1 MVTIKKINEDPKVTD
16 VILFELETP
25 DSTNCFVADPF
36 KVDNVTIYFVER
48 DFLGNNFG
56 EYDSSAQDTT
66 LVDVVTAAQATFCDA
81 PTEANKILLDQAKAN
96 LAATTLINKFHY
108 KERIPVEIVGTD
120 DFPAW
125 ISTDTTNARLT
136 LVDEDADGN
145 VQFGHYTYE
154 WHPMGKVREGDYFIC
169 WTWTPL
175 PAGSSLSAHT
185 PFNLFGNPNAVTT
198 IPNHVTATD
207 KYEILLER
215 YLPEMYKNIIC
226 DGDLTPDTTDKLNQ
240 AVAKGFTFL
249 EDLTN
254 QIIDLFDANALHESM
269 LTYLSNLF
277 DIRLRSS
284 DPTLWRRQIKEAI
297 PLFKKKGTLPALKD
311 AFAQSGMV
319 LDKYTQFWQ
328 IVSPYTWE
336 ESFDVDSTTDTV
348 FVLEKDNIEL
358 PIDDTN
364 FALWIREEG
373 SDTYTSLTKDFVE
386 FEIGTDCIVRMTWI
400 GNQLSN
406 PLTII
411 KGDIIRV
418 RYEYKDVPNSSEQT
432 LQDFILTLPL
442 QDQRDEADQ
451 VYPPKNW
458 NIRLIDEEDPMFDVL
473 VPGRHPFH
481 DPIVFGFV
489 RTEFPYS
496 ENIYNMEEYNGSTRP
511 SFDAC
516 EINRDFLDP
525 CGACLSSSYMVDV
538 GIEELNNDRLLEAQD
553 ILDEFMPFHAQLH
566 SINFSGEINEF
577 VQSPTEE
584 IDFLVNMDFTQLI
597 LSGQS
602 NPFFTRIMDGGLP
615 GQTWVI
621 DRDDLADKT
630 TVLSGKLGTGYNDHV
645 AFVSP
650 EIELD
655 GLGIAVFNHILEVL
669 APSPNAGTYILSST
683 NNRLD
688 GDPHVA
694 RLGSGQAIEP
704 LNESLFTFNLWNIL
718 YQQSIADITQD
729 DLIEFSDSSID
740 YASLGVKSQWDST
753 HTPDYTGGAWK
764 VLIPAFDSTAYEVE
778 DIRDGVLILESRDT
792 FPTIDTTGITY
803 TLLDDL
809 DASIDSGTTGDLD
822 VTRRGFVNLK
832 SPALAVDRDKY
843 ILAGDFLHYD
853 FDGVDYEILE
863 FQSPDKL
870 WITGWTN
877 GDVIGTS
884 IDTRR
889 KLVDKAQG
897 LFGYKGLRLI
907 TFSDH
912 EAEFAIING
921 TNPVSPLTDEDRFKE
936 NFMFKIGNDFYR
948 IEEWDG
954 SNVVLAGKE
963 QNWTTSDAGGTVVA
977 YSIVQFTKKAV
988 NVQFTV
994 FDHLDRDGKDVI
1006 IREIFDQITQN
1017 TAIVALSMNPESGM
1031 EENLSAEES
1040 IGFVIETSDGE
1051 IQEGEI

>member
-16 VILFELETP
+16 VILFEIETP
-25 DSTNCFVADPF
+25 DSTSCFTADPF

-48 DFLGNNFG
+48 DFLGSNFG

-125 ISTDTTNARLT
+125 LSTDTINARLT

-145 VQFGHYTYE
+145 AQFGHYTYE

-418 RYEYKDVPNSSEQT
+418 RYEYKDVPDSSEQT

-451 VYPPKNW
+451 VYVRFLRDCNFHFGALPK
-458 NIRLIDEEDPMFDVL
+458 IPTTLRRFT
-473 VPGRHPFH
+473 H
-481 DPIVFGFV
+481 D
-489 RTEFPYS
+489 
-496 ENIYNMEEYNGSTRP
+496 M
-511 SFDAC
+511 
-516 EINRDFLDP
+516 
-525 CGACLSSSYMVDV
+525 
-538 GIEELNNDRLLEAQD
+538 
-553 ILDEFMPFHAQLH
+553 
-566 SINFSGEINEF
+566 
-577 VQSPTEE
+577 
-584 IDFLVNMDFTQLI
+584 
-597 LSGQS
+597 
-602 NPFFTRIMDGGLP
+602 
-615 GQTWVI
+615 
-621 DRDDLADKT
+621 
-630 TVLSGKLGTGYNDHV
+630 
-645 AFVSP
+645 
-650 EIELD
+650 
-655 GLGIAVFNHILEVL
+655 
-669 APSPNAGTYILSST
+669 
-683 NNRLD
+683 
-688 GDPHVA
+688 
-694 RLGSGQAIEP
+694 
-704 LNESLFTFNLWNIL
+704 
-718 YQQSIADITQD
+718 
-729 DLIEFSDSSID
+729 
-740 YASLGVKSQWDST
+740 
-753 HTPDYTGGAWK
+753 
-764 VLIPAFDSTAYEVE
+764 
-778 DIRDGVLILESRDT
+778 
-792 FPTIDTTGITY
+792 
-803 TLLDDL
+803 
-809 DASIDSGTTGDLD
+809 
-822 VTRRGFVNLK
+822 
-832 SPALAVDRDKY
+832 
-843 ILAGDFLHYD
+843 
-853 FDGVDYEILE
+853 
-863 FQSPDKL
+863 
-870 WITGWTN
+870 
-877 GDVIGTS
+877 
-884 IDTRR
+884 
-889 KLVDKAQG
+889 
-897 LFGYKGLRLI
+897 
-907 TFSDH
+907 
-912 EAEFAIING
+912 
-921 TNPVSPLTDEDRFKE
+921 
-936 NFMFKIGNDFYR
+936 
-948 IEEWDG
+948 
-954 SNVVLAGKE
+954 
-963 QNWTTSDAGGTVVA
+963 TVV
-977 YSIVQFTKKAV
+977 VKTGR
-988 NVQFTV
+988 N
-994 FDHLDRDGKDVI
+994 KDVHS
-1006 IREIFDQITQN
+1006 FC
-1017 TAIVALSMNPESGM
+1017 G
-1031 EENLSAEES
+1031 
-1040 IGFVIETSDGE
+1040 
-1051 IQEGEI
+1051 